1 MLLKCANSCRV
12 SQWSAD
18 TVDEIL
24 IGDAMC
30 VKAFVDN
37 TIPDTETLS
46 LTYLPDR
53 VHWSM
58 MNADPIKP
66 NQFMPTACENKMF
79 IHVSFNVLAVVF
91 NTVIVAKSHVFCSIS
106 HTILHISSL
115 LRLYLII
122 IKMSLA

>member
-1 MLLKCANSCRV
+1 MY
-12 SQWSAD
+12 
-18 TVDEIL
+18 
-24 IGDAMC
+24 
-30 VKAFVDN
+30 VKAFIDN
-37 TIPDTETLS
+37 TIPDTGTLS

-66 NQFMPTACENKMF
+66 NQYMPTACEKMF
-79 IHVSFNVLAVVF
+79 IHVSFNVLAVVY

-115 LRLYLII
+115 SRLYLII